1 MNALNTPPARMRWQ
15 RRWPL
20 ALLAALLVL
29 AAGVAV
35 CESLGWPFLA
45 APLQRMLAERL
56 DRRVDLSAGGS
67 EALRIKLLGG
77 VRLQAGLLEIGAPQW
92 SDAPHLL
99 RARDVTLD
107 LRYTD
112 LWRARQGQPL
122 RVQRLKAAAVD
133 ATLERPA
140 SARAS
145 WQFGPATDPSAPLP
159 PLPSFGSFQVAD
171 GVLRYRDV
179 PLAIDI
185 EARMSLVNPDAAGVA
200 RPEASA
206 SAPSPSGPGGS
217 RLQFSAAGTYR
228 KLPAKLTLQAWGV
241 LPWVEDDA
249 QAVPV
254 PITLNATIGR
264 ASMAFK
270 GTAVDA
276 LTLTG
281 FSGRFNLKGPSLAAV
296 GDPLGVT
303 LPTTAAFEMDGAVV
317 KKGERWNVV
326 VDEATI
332 GASRLTGAF
341 VYEASRAV
349 PMLSGRLDGSR
360 LMLVDLGPVVGTTA
374 VVPVALAASAP
385 APLVNKAK
393 AKGKVLPDRPF
404 DLAALRVMD
413 ANVLIDIRDVDLNT
427 RLLEPLRPLRG
438 QLQLRDGVL
447 LLRDLD
453 ARTAQGRL
461 LGDVVLDGRGAKALW
476 TANVRWDGVRMER
489 WIRLA
494 RTEGSPPY
502 VTGRLEG
509 SAQLQGQG
517 RSTAE
522 ILASLKGNV
531 RTQLRDGSVS
541 HLIIE
546 AAGLD
551 LAESLAVLFQGDDS
565 LPVQC
570 GLADLV
576 ADGGVFRPRVM
587 VLDTTDSAVWITG
600 SLSLATESMDL
611 RAVVVPK
618 DFSPLTLRTP
628 LLVRGA
634 FAKPEVSVEK
644 APLGRK
650 LATTVLLALINPL
663 AALIPLVDLGGADDG
678 GAGAATCKGLKGRI
692 NGARPKPDIAAP
704 PVVRPPR

>member
-1 MNALNTPPARMRWQ
+1 
-15 RRWPL
+15 
-20 ALLAALLVL
+20 
-29 AAGVAV
+29 
-35 CESLGWPFLA
+35 
-45 APLQRMLAERL
+45 MLAERL

-145 WQFGPATDPSAPLP
+145 WLFGPATDPSAPLP

-206 SAPSPSGPGGS
+206 SAPSLSGPGGS

-276 LTLTG
+276 LALTG

-303 LPTTAAFEMDGAVV
+303 LPTTAAFEMDGAIV

-374 VVPVALAASAP
+374 VVPVALAAS

-692 NGARPKPDIAAP
+692 NGARPKLDIAAP

>member
-1 MNALNTPPARMRWQ
+1 MNALNTPPARTGRQ
-15 RRWPL
+15 RRWPFVVL
-20 ALLAALLVL
+20 AVLLVL
-29 AAGVAV
+29 AAAVAV

-45 APLQRMLAERL
+45 TPLQRVLAERL
-56 DRRVDLSAGGS
+56 DRRVNLSAGGDD
-67 EALRIKLLGG
+67 ALRIKLLGG
-77 VRLQAGLLEIGAPQW
+77 VRLQAGLLEIGAPPW
-92 SDAPHLL
+92 SQAPHLL
-99 RARDVTLD
+99 RARDVIVD
-107 LRYTD
+107 LRYAD

-122 RVQRLKAAAVD
+122 RVRRLKAAAVD

-140 SARAS
+140 TGRAS
-145 WQFGPATDPSAPLP
+145 WQFGPAAEPSAPP
-159 PLPSFGSFQVAD
+159 PPVPSFGSFQVAD

-185 EARMSLVNPDAAGVA
+185 EARLSLINPDAAAAA
-200 RPEASA
+200 RAQAPA
-206 SAPSPSGPGGS
+206 SAPSSNGEGGS
-217 RLQFSAAGTYR
+217 RLQLSAAGTYR
-228 KLPAKLTLQAWGV
+228 KLPATLTLQAWGV

-249 QAVPV
+249 QAAPV

-264 ASMAFK
+264 ASMAFQ
-270 GTAVDA
+270 GRAVDV
-276 LTLTG
+276 LNLTG
-281 FSGRFNLKGPSLAAV
+281 LAGRFSLKGPSLAAV

-303 LPTTAAFEMDGAVV
+303 LPTTAAFEMNGAVV

-326 VDEATI
+326 VDAATI
-332 GASRLTGAF
+332 GASRLAGAF
-341 VYEASRAV
+341 VYEAGRAV
-349 PMLSGRLDGSR
+349 PLLSGRLDGSR
-360 LMLVDLGPVVGTTA
+360 LMLVDLGPVLGTTV
-374 VVPVALAASAP
+374 VVPAALAASAP

-461 LGDVVLDGRGAKALW
+461 LGDVVLDGRGPQALW
-476 TANVRWDGVRMER
+476 TAHVRWDGVRMER

-509 SAQLQGQG
+509 SAQLRGQG

-522 ILASLKGNV
+522 ILASLKGNL

-541 HLIIE
+541 HLIVE

-551 LAESLAVLFQGDDS
+551 LAESLAVLFQGDDA

-628 LLVRGA
+628 LRVRGA
-634 FAKPEVSVEK
+634 FARPEVSVEK

-663 AALIPLVDLGGADDG
+663 AALIPLVDLGSADD
-678 GAGAATCKGLKGRI
+678 AGSAAACNSLKGRI
-692 NGARPKPDIAAP
+692 NGARPKLDVAAR
-704 PVVRPPR
+704 PVARPPR